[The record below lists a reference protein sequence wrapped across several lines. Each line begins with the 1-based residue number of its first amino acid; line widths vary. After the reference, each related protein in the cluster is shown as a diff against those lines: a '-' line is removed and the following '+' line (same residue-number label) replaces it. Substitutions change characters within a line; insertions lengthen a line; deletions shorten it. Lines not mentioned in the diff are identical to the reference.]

1 MVAPIGQWWR
11 SDVCPSPE
19 HAASDHSK
27 PWTIP
32 RPGQEGPRMFKPGL
46 HALLPELLMAGRP
59 GTAAARRCRGF
70 ARCRASAS
78 ERCPQGCPRRRA
90 PRAAAAARRQAAAS
104 VLVMGWQRLRR
115 LKPPVKELWLRLGLR
130 LGVRLGM
137 RLGMRLGARLRRLGK
152 AERSRAQR
160 RGATRSIFSRRRRWR
175 HSSSCIPAGLKW
187 RPA

>member
-1 MVAPIGQWWR
+1 MVAPEGQRWR
-11 SDVCPSPE
+11 SGVCPSPE
-19 HAASDHSK
+19 YTASDHSK

-32 RPGQEGPRMFKPGL
+32 RPGQEGPRMLKPGL

-90 PRAAAAARRQAAAS
+90 PLAAAAARRQAAAS
-104 VLVMGWQRLRR
+104 VLVMGRQRLRR
-115 LKPPVKELWLRLGLR
+115 LKPPVKELWLRLG
-130 LGVRLGM
+130 VRLGM
-137 RLGMRLGARLRRLGK
+137 RLGTRLGARLRRLGK

>member
-1 MVAPIGQWWR
+1 MVAPEGEWCR
-11 SDVCPSPE
+11 SGVCPSPE

-32 RPGQEGPRMFKPGL
+32 RPGQEGPRMLKPGL

-90 PRAAAAARRQAAAS
+90 PRAAAAAPRQAAAS

-115 LKPPVKELWLRLGLR
+115 LKPPVKELWLRLG
-130 LGVRLGM
+130 VRLGM
-137 RLGMRLGARLRRLGK
+137 RLGTRLGARLRRLGK